1 MPRLRVLLK
10 TPHNQLR
17 RVLPRLQP
25 RCDLPPRNES
35 VTMFHLTHYHRPILQ
50 YSLQILFFL
59 LLLLPIH
66 STQAKDLSEK
76 INFTAL
82 AFDDGMGRALR
93 SPASI
98 FYDTHAQEILV
109 ADAGNNRVLI
119 YDKDLRPLYS
129 FEHFV
134 KDRYADRMIKGEP
147 KAVVANS
154 SGDLIIIDNLV
165 SYLDILDFRG
175 NFQIRVFLNAL
186 LGDTTLNIRPECLAI
201 DQNDNLYIVTAGDL
215 VTVVVLDQYYN
226 LKRTI
231 GKKGGAKNE
240 FNTLVGIAVTNEKLF
255 VSDIYA
261 IPAVKVFDTL
271 GNYLL
276 GFGGHNVD
284 KSDLSLPS
292 GMMISIDSASN
303 SELIWTCDA
312 LRQVVKVFDS
322 AGNFLANIG
331 GFGYSLG
338 EFRYPANISGDGK
351 KIFYI
356 VEKVGGR
363 IQRFEFK

>member
-1 MPRLRVLLK
+1 V
-10 TPHNQLR
+10 
-17 RVLPRLQP
+17 
-25 RCDLPPRNES
+25 
-35 VTMFHLTHYHRPILQ
+35 
-50 YSLQILFFL
+50 
-59 LLLLPIH
+59 
-66 STQAKDLSEK
+66 
-76 INFTAL
+76 
-82 AFDDGMGRALR
+82 
-93 SPASI
+93 
-98 FYDTHAQEILV
+98 
-109 ADAGNNRVLI
+109 
-119 YDKDLRPLYS
+119 
-129 FEHFV
+129 
-134 KDRYADRMIKGEP
+134 
-147 KAVVANS
+147 
-154 SGDLIIIDNLV
+154 
-165 SYLDILDFRG
+165 
-175 NFQIRVFLNAL
+175 
-186 LGDTTLNIRPECLAI
+186 
-201 DQNDNLYIVTAGDL
+201 
-215 VTVVVLDQYYN
+215 
-226 LKRTI
+226 
-231 GKKGGAKNE
+231 
-240 FNTLVGIAVTNEKLF
+240 VGIAVTNEKLF